1 MVVSLILLVLGIVL
15 LVKGADFLVS
25 GAISLATTFGVSKMF
40 IGLSLVAFGTSIP
53 ELVVSMIASVKGVP
67 GVSISNVVGSNIA
80 NVALCLG
87 IASVIGS
94 LTVKSRT
101 VRLEVPFMILVTIAF
116 SAILLRNNPP
126 QVVWND
132 GVVFLTFFVMYVYYL
147 YRMAA
152 SDMKTEEFKGEGER
166 IIFTVLKVIG
176 GIIGLWIGG
185 DLTVN
190 SVARI
195 SETLGISKSLISLTL
210 VAVGTSL
217 PEIATSIMA
226 VRKGEPDITMGNVI
240 GSNIMNILVV
250 IGISSLFG
258 KLTVD
263 VGNYWVD
270 ISFML
275 VFSVLLFLF
284 ASTGRK
290 IRKWEGMIL
299 IMMYIPYIYFVV
311 SRK

>member
-1 MVVSLILLVLGIVL
+1 MVSLILLVLGIVL

-40 IGLSLVAFGTSIP
+40 IGLSLVAFGTSVP
-53 ELVVSMIASVKGVP
+53 ELVVSTIASVKGVP

-80 NVALCLG
+80 NIALCLG
-87 IASVIGS
+87 IASIIGS

-101 VRLEVPFMILVTIAF
+101 VRLEVPFMILVTIVF
-116 SAILLRNNPP
+116 SAILLRHDPP

-132 GVVFLTFFVMYVYYL
+132 GVVFLAFFIIYVYYL
-147 YRMAA
+147 YKMAI
-152 SDMKTEEFKGEGER
+152 SDMKTEEFKGESER
-166 IIFTVLKVIG
+166 LLFAVLKVIG

-190 SVARI
+190 SVVKI
-195 SETLGISKSLISLTL
+195 SETFGISKTLISLTL

-217 PEIATSIMA
+217 PEIATSIVA

-263 VGNYWVD
+263 VGNYWMD
-270 ISFML
+270 TSFML
-275 VFSVLLFLF
+275 VFSALLFLF
-284 ASTGRK
+284 ASTGKK
-290 IRKWEGMIL
+290 IQKWEGIVFITL
-299 IMMYIPYIYFVV
+299 YIPYIYFVV